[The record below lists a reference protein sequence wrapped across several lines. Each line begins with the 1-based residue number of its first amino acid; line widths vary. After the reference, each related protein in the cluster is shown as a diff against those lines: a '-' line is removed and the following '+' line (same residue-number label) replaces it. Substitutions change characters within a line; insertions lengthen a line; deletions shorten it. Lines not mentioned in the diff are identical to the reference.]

1 MANNKENLVKSR
13 IPSLML
19 CHYLTPSTILI
30 RSEKPKKEELFH
42 DLISELTQ
50 VWKLPEAEKLSQ
62 ALWEREKEG
71 HTVLESG
78 LAIPHARV
86 TEIDE
91 MKACL
96 GIVPQGYL
104 DPQENI
110 LVRIVFLFFSPQE
123 QFSNHLQMLAQISR
137 IFQDTKFLEQ
147 LIASKTPQEAFNLI
161 QREER
166 I

>member
-1 MANNKENLVKSR
+1 MADSKENATKPRNS
-13 IPSLML
+13 SLML
-19 CHYLTPSTILI
+19 CHYLTPTTILI
-30 RSEKPKKEELFH
+30 RTEKPKKEKLFQ
-42 DLISELTQ
+42 DLIFDLAR
-50 VWKLPEAEKLSQ
+50 VWEIPEAEKLSE
-62 ALWEREKEG
+62 ALWTREKEG

-86 TEIDE
+86 SGINEI
-91 MKACL
+91 KACL
-96 GIVPQGYL
+96 GIVPEGYL

-123 QFSNHLQMLAQISR
+123 QFSDHLQMLAQISR
-137 IFQDTKFLEQ
+137 IFQDTKFLEH
-147 LIASKTPQEAFNLI
+147 LISSKTPQEAFNLI